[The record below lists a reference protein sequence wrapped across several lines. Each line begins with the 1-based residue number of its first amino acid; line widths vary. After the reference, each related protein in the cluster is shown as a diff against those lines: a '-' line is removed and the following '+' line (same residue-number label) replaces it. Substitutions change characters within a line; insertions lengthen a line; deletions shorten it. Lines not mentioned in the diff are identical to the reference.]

1 MNSATTAAK
10 QAEPVAEVF
19 PLLDTKALR
28 NAMGHFA
35 TGVTVVTAPG
45 EDGAMVG
52 ITANSFSSLSLAPPL
67 ILWSLALSSPNLA
80 SFDEGKLFAVNV
92 LGQGQEAMAMQFAG
106 ARDNKFAGID
116 YRLNQQG
123 VPLLADTLARFEC
136 RVEFTR
142 RLGDHLLIVG
152 RVEDFSTDEGEPMLF
167 FKGRFGALNTV
178 LS

>member
-1 MNSATTAAK
+1 MSSATTVLR
-10 QAEPVAEVF
+10 QAEPVNELDL
-19 PLLDTKALR
+19 PLDTRALR

-45 EDGAMVG
+45 EGCAMVG
-52 ITANSFSSLSLAPPL
+52 ITANSFSSLSLEPPL
-67 ILWSLALSSPNLA
+67 VLWSLALSSPNLA
-80 SFDEGKLFAVNV
+80 SFAEGKLFAVNV

-116 YRLNQQG
+116 YQLNRQG

-136 RVEFTR
+136 QVEFTR

-152 RVEDFSTDEGEPMLF
+152 RVNDFSTDEGEPMLF
-167 FKGRFGALNTV
+167 FKGRFGALDAAAP
-178 LS
+178 